1 MNEADA
7 LDIVQSAI
15 WTVILASSP
24 AVGAA
29 MVVGVAIALLQ
40 ALTQI
45 QEITL
50 TFIPKIVVIL
60 IVVALTGPLIGAEI
74 LEPLRLGRVV
84 SPIVRGHHERWDGT
98 GYPDRLRGDAI
109 PRGAR
114 VVAIVDAHDAMTHD
128 RPYRARLSNEA
139 ALAELRRS
147 RGTQFDP
154 ELVDLFIAKL
164 DDITALS
171 AKEADRYTRGLRD
184 GHEGHTR

>member
-15 WTVILASSP
+15 WTVIIASSP

-60 IVVALTGPLIGAEI
+60 IVVALTGPFIGAEI
-74 LEPLRLGRVV
+74 FSFTSQVY
-84 SPIVRGHHERWDGT
+84 GHIEKG
-98 GYPDRLRGDAI
+98 
-109 PRGAR
+109 
-114 VVAIVDAHDAMTHD
+114 
-128 RPYRARLSNEA
+128 
-139 ALAELRRS
+139 
-147 RGTQFDP
+147 F
-154 ELVDLFIAKL
+154 
-164 DDITALS
+164 
-171 AKEADRYTRGLRD
+171 
-184 GHEGHTR
+184 